1 MRRCLRE
8 LHSRCK
14 DGVTDVP
21 AHRECTAADDVSIA
35 PMVLI
40 LRPTG
45 LASQAQADRE
55 EWTI

>member
-45 LASQAQADRE
+45 LASQADRE
-55 EWTI
+55 ERTI